1 MRLFQDKEC
10 SVPLET
16 VDFGE
21 VEVGTSTTLKL
32 WLQNDSY
39 GVLHKIKVE
48 CSDPTVKTACPDALK
63 PKEVGEVVL
72 TWTPELDR
80 RKGLHCDVK
89 AEGVETYE

>member
-1 MRLFQDKEC
+1 MRLFQDSKC

-21 VEVGTSTTLKL
+21 VEVGTSVTLKL
-32 WLQNDSY
+32 WLQNDSN
-39 GVLHKIKVE
+39 GILRKIKVE
-48 CSDPTVKTACPDALK
+48 SSEPTVKTTCPDALK
-63 PKEVGEVVL
+63 PKEGAEVTL
-72 TWTPELDR
+72 TWTPELGR